1 MACCLKSRFLDLRL
15 TRSHCATQAD
25 GVEEAEELAFQ
36 PPPPAKPRRPLGSV
50 GDDDFGYQVDE
61 EGVR

>member
-1 MACCLKSRFLDLRL
+1 MSLWP
-15 TRSHCATQAD
+15 QVE
-25 GVEEAEELAFQ
+25 GGEEAEEPQFQ
-36 PPPPAKPRRPLGSV
+36 PPPAKPRRPLGSV